1 MLSKDENENEND
13 KTLIIKKLNDELDE
27 IIDKT
32 KSFEDQIK
40 SIRKVKNL
48 DQYCFIEDYGDRK
61 LNFKIFKLK
70 LAHLSNVIDDK
81 IFKQI
86 FGHTFETL
94 ANKLINT
101 TNKEENQIIV
111 NNIKE
116 NKEKLYEECETSYG
130 YDYVIQPSDQRVNLI
145 DAINV
150 ILDFN
155 KTI

>member
-1 MLSKDENENEND
+1 MLSKDENEND

-101 TNKEENQIIV
+101 TNKEENQTIV
-111 NNIKE
+111 NNIKK
-116 NKEKLYEECETSYG
+116 NKEKLYKEKE
-130 YDYVIQPSDQRVNLI
+130 DDDVQPSDQHNNLI
-145 DAINV
+145 DAINLV
-150 ILDFN
+150 LDFN
-155 KTI
+155 ETIQLELI

>member
-1 MLSKDENENEND
+1 MLSKDENEND

-101 TNKEENQIIV
+101 TNKEENQTIV
-111 NNIKE
+111 NNIKK
-116 NKEKLYEECETSYG
+116 NKEKLYKEKE
-130 YDYVIQPSDQRVNLI
+130 DDDVQPSDQHNNLI
-145 DAINV
+145 DAINLV
-150 ILDFN
+150 LDFN
-155 KTI
+155 ETIQLDLV